1 MIARV
6 SHQFSRSQAAAD
18 SQGYSADM
26 SDLRYAFRQM
36 TPRKASSPPTQAEL
50 PVERLCDAVSDLTQ
64 HVRVLLDVLDE
75 IREDL
80 SWITRNGM
88 PGGRPIEHTRL
99 IRMARDPLAP
109 DARDHLELHTYTL
122 EPHGRSP
129 ITPEV
134 FESLVSEI
142 AEAMTV
148 VGQEQLNMLLTA
160 LDDARTKLMAAIK
173 TSPTHQEPTHQSE
186 ESIASPT
193 EQPVSAIKQ
202 PGRLF

>member
-1 MIARV
+1 MP
-6 SHQFSRSQAAAD
+6 
-18 SQGYSADM
+18 
-26 SDLRYAFRQM
+26 
-36 TPRKASSPPTQAEL
+36 PRKASPPPAPAEL
-50 PVERLCDAVSDLTQ
+50 PAERLCDAVSDLAQ
-64 HVRVLLDVLDE
+64 HVHVLIDVLDD

-80 SWITRNGM
+80 SWITRNGI

-109 DARDHLELHTYTL
+109 DARDHLEFRTYTL
-122 EPHGRSP
+122 EPHGPSP

-160 LDDARTKLMAAIK
+160 LDDARAKLMAAIK
-173 TSPTHQEPTHQSE
+173 NPTGKPAEDQPAPEPQRSSPPSDTTIPAEPVE
-186 ESIASPT
+186 R
-193 EQPVSAIKQ
+193 
-202 PGRLF
+202 GCLF